1 MVSGQQQRPPR
12 AQLLRNLGNH
22 RLTGHTAGAA
32 KVRNRQGSGI
42 PCLLLPPAP
51 LAWGWDASSRV
62 SSGRNQGWR
71 EEEAEPQERNPQ
83 TDRRMDRRCC
93 PGRMASTRLLLCL
106 QLWLWVQGSAQELDP
121 NGRNVCKVG
130 SLAVNLACCPGW
142 KQEGQECTTALCEG
156 EEACGPEEVCVRPG
170 LCRCKPGF
178 FGADC
183 SSPCPAQY
191 WGHDCKRRCLCHP
204 GGTCEAESGR
214 CTCNPERWGELCQF
228 RCPCGPHGRC
238 DPTTG
243 ACRCEPG
250 WWGPDCKK
258 QCQCNLA
265 TSRCDPL
272 TGHCHCRL
280 GWWGRKCRFKCSCNL
295 SPCAQETGNCKCK
308 AGFWGSACQW
318 HCDCLRG
325 SCNPLNGHCS
335 CEPGFQGRS
344 CQDPCPAGTYGSQC
358 VHSCGNCK
366 HNQPCSSVDGFCL
379 ECQPGWNGTLCKE
392 RCTPG
397 FYGQGC
403 LQPCPHCRQGDICDA
418 ETGSCPRCEPGWT
431 GPSCNSSC
439 PAGTFGDGC
448 QLLCPECVWG
458 SCDPVSGDCLC
469 QAGYWGASCNDTC
482 PEGFFGV
489 NCSSPC
495 QCSRGTCH
503 PAQGNCILSVTDH
516 AALAAAILI
525 PLLLLLLCVA
535 CCCCGAGPADARD
548 RAAVPDD
555 DVVAR
560 MKHHVQGVLANISAM
575 MPCFTLNS
583 SKLPKVTVSHHDAEI
598 PFNPSFIESPS
609 AAWASDSSF
618 SSFDTDN
625 EGPEYSVPP
634 REGVPLLSGAELQ
647 AGMSPPS
654 EALPDPTTFSSE
666 DVSQPFTIPRT
677 SSIAKAKRPSVSFA
691 EGTKFSTAETPS
703 PGRKPKALWG
713 PSKLSLQAGD
723 VGTEIPA
730 EQAGSD
736 GYESPDPLS
745 KGDESHRPSPRA
757 TPGGRRR
764 MVTSTRHVAQ
774 RVEALEAAAKRG
786 SWDGK
791 RKEPNVTT
799 IYMTVGTA
807 GQDPKAE
814 GGVEGPVQAVL
825 KRLGSL
831 QRGKWA
837 AKEEPMVRRSMEGIQ
852 KPPRRALAQRRDSA
866 NGCKQRESVPGAPS
880 ELCPGKQQHPPGKR
894 QSFPLESTKST
905 GGQDGVGEGLG
916 AAESGKSLELA
927 LSVETKGQVA
937 QEEEPKYENV
947 SSRNEDAPTNPVT
960 T

>member
-1 MVSGQQQRPPR
+1 MAKAASSPALNAGKGISVMQRLVPAHAVSLAGQDPAVTAPAPRGRLVMDASCCAPSVSG
-12 AQLLRNLGNH
+12 
-22 RLTGHTAGAA
+22 GA
-32 KVRNRQGSGI
+32 V
-42 PCLLLPPAP
+42 
-51 LAWGWDASSRV
+51 
-62 SSGRNQGWR
+62 
-71 EEEAEPQERNPQ
+71 
-83 TDRRMDRRCC
+83 T
-93 PGRMASTRLLLCL
+93 
-106 QLWLWVQGSAQELDP
+106 
-121 NGRNVCKVG
+121 
-130 SLAVNLACCPGW
+130 
-142 KQEGQECTTALCEG
+142 
-156 EEACGPEEVCVRPG
+156 
-170 LCRCKPGF
+170 LCRVTASARPATGEPGKR
-178 FGADC
+178 GSRAGSC
-183 SSPCPAQY
+183 WS
-191 WGHDCKRRCLCHP
+191 WGHFP
-204 GGTCEAESGR
+204 S
-214 CTCNPERWGELCQF
+214 
-228 RCPCGPHGRC
+228 
-238 DPTTG
+238 
-243 ACRCEPG
+243 
-250 WWGPDCKK
+250 
-258 QCQCNLA
+258 
-265 TSRCDPL
+265 
-272 TGHCHCRL
+272 
-280 GWWGRKCRFKCSCNL
+280 
-295 SPCAQETGNCKCK
+295 
-308 AGFWGSACQW
+308 
-318 HCDCLRG
+318 
-325 SCNPLNGHCS
+325 
-335 CEPGFQGRS
+335 
-344 CQDPCPAGTYGSQC
+344 
-358 VHSCGNCK
+358 
-366 HNQPCSSVDGFCL
+366 FCL
-379 ECQPGWNGTLCKE
+379 S
-392 RCTPG
+392 
-397 FYGQGC
+397 F
-403 LQPCPHCRQGDICDA
+403 
-418 ETGSCPRCEPGWT
+418 
-431 GPSCNSSC
+431 
-439 PAGTFGDGC
+439 
-448 QLLCPECVWG
+448 
-458 SCDPVSGDCLC
+458 
-469 QAGYWGASCNDTC
+469 SCNDTC

-503 PAQGNCILSVTDH
+503 PAQGDCILSLTDH

-525 PLLLLLLCVA
+525 PLLLLLLCVV

-575 MPCFTLNS
+575 MPCFALNS

-634 REGVPLLSGAELQ
+634 REGVPLLTGAELQ
-647 AGMSPPS
+647 AGTSPQS
-654 EALPDPTTFSSE
+654 EALSDPTAFSSE
-666 DVSQPFTIPRT
+666 DVSQPFSIPRT

-703 PGRKPKALWG
+703 PGRKPKTLWG

-723 VGTEIPA
+723 AGTESPT

-831 QRGKWA
+831 QRGRWA
-837 AKEEPMVRRSMEGIQ
+837 AKEEPKVRRSIEGIQ

-866 NGCKQRESVPGAPS
+866 NGCKQRESVLGAPG
-880 ELCPGKQQHPPGKR
+880 ELSPGKQQHPPGKR

-905 GGQDGVGEGLG
+905 GGQDGVGESLG
-916 AAESGKSLELA
+916 AAERGKSLELA
-927 LSVETKGQVA
+927 LSVERKGRA
-937 QEEEPKYENV
+937 AHEEEPKYENV
-947 SSRNEDAPTNPVT
+947 SSRSEDAPSSPAAT
-960 T
+960 

>member
-1 MVSGQQQRPPR
+1 M
-12 AQLLRNLGNH
+12 
-22 RLTGHTAGAA
+22 
-32 KVRNRQGSGI
+32 
-42 PCLLLPPAP
+42 
-51 LAWGWDASSRV
+51 
-62 SSGRNQGWR
+62 
-71 EEEAEPQERNPQ
+71 
-83 TDRRMDRRCC
+83 
-93 PGRMASTRLLLCL
+93 
-106 QLWLWVQGSAQELDP
+106 
-121 NGRNVCKVG
+121 
-130 SLAVNLACCPGW
+130 
-142 KQEGQECTTALCEG
+142 
-156 EEACGPEEVCVRPG
+156 
-170 LCRCKPGF
+170 
-178 FGADC
+178 
-183 SSPCPAQY
+183 
-191 WGHDCKRRCLCHP
+191 
-204 GGTCEAESGR
+204 
-214 CTCNPERWGELCQF
+214 
-228 RCPCGPHGRC
+228 
-238 DPTTG
+238 
-243 ACRCEPG
+243 
-250 WWGPDCKK
+250 
-258 QCQCNLA
+258 
-265 TSRCDPL
+265 
-272 TGHCHCRL
+272 
-280 GWWGRKCRFKCSCNL
+280 
-295 SPCAQETGNCKCK
+295 
-308 AGFWGSACQW
+308 
-318 HCDCLRG
+318 
-325 SCNPLNGHCS
+325 
-335 CEPGFQGRS
+335 
-344 CQDPCPAGTYGSQC
+344 
-358 VHSCGNCK
+358 
-366 HNQPCSSVDGFCL
+366 
-379 ECQPGWNGTLCKE
+379 
-392 RCTPG
+392 
-397 FYGQGC
+397 
-403 LQPCPHCRQGDICDA
+403 
-418 ETGSCPRCEPGWT
+418 
-431 GPSCNSSC
+431 
-439 PAGTFGDGC
+439 
-448 QLLCPECVWG
+448 
-458 SCDPVSGDCLC
+458 
-469 QAGYWGASCNDTC
+469 
-482 PEGFFGV
+482 

-503 PAQGNCILSVTDH
+503 PAQGDCILSLTDH

-525 PLLLLLLCVA
+525 PLLLLLLCVV

-634 REGVPLLSGAELQ
+634 REGVPLLTGAELQ
-647 AGMSPPS
+647 AGTSPQS
-654 EALPDPTTFSSE
+654 EALSDPTAFSSE
-666 DVSQPFTIPRT
+666 DVSQPFSIPRT

-703 PGRKPKALWG
+703 PGRKPKTLWG

-723 VGTEIPA
+723 AGTESPT

-831 QRGKWA
+831 QRGRWA
-837 AKEEPMVRRSMEGIQ
+837 AKEEPKVRRSIEGIQ

-866 NGCKQRESVPGAPS
+866 NGCKQRESVLGAPG
-880 ELCPGKQQHPPGKR
+880 ELSPGKQQHPPGKR

-916 AAESGKSLELA
+916 AAERGKNLELA
-927 LSVETKGQVA
+927 LSVERKGRA
-937 QEEEPKYENV
+937 AHEEEPKYENV
-947 SSRNEDAPTNPVT
+947 SSRSEDAPSSPAAT
-960 T
+960 

>member
-1 MVSGQQQRPPR
+1 MAEERWMPWGHE
-12 AQLLRNLGNH
+12 GH
-22 RLTGHTAGAA
+22 RLKHPQGALGWTKGRCLVGTAPCGGGLSPVLCIPLAA
-32 KVRNRQGSGI
+32 KVRNRQGRGI
-42 PCLLLPPAP
+42 PCLLLPPAS

-71 EEEAEPQERNPQ
+71 EEEAELQERNPR
-83 TDRRMDRRCC
+83 TDRQMDRHS
-93 PGRMASTRLLLCL
+93 PGGMANTRLLLCL

-130 SLAVNLACCPGW
+130 SPAGSLACCPGW
-142 KQEGQECTTALCEG
+142 KQEGRECTAALCEG
-156 EEACGPEEVCVRPG
+156 EDACGSDEVCVRPG

-191 WGHDCKRRCLCHP
+191 WGHDCKQRCPCHP
-204 GGTCEAESGR
+204 GGICEAESGR
-214 CTCNPERWGELCQF
+214 CTCNPDRWGELCQF

-243 ACRCEPG
+243 SCRCESG
-250 WWGPDCKK
+250 WWGPDCKR

-265 TSRCDPL
+265 TSHCDPL
-272 TGHCHCRL
+272 TGHCHCKL

-295 SPCAQETGNCKCK
+295 SPCTQETGNCKCK
-308 AGFWGSACQW
+308 AGLWGSSCQW
-318 HCDCLRG
+318 NCDCVHG

-358 VHSCGNCK
+358 VYSCGNCK
-366 HNQPCSSVDGFCL
+366 HSQPCSPVDGFCL
-379 ECQPGWNGTLCKE
+379 ACQPGWNGTLCKE

-397 FYGQGC
+397 FHGQGC
-403 LQPCPHCRQGDICDA
+403 LQPCPRCRQGDICDA

-448 QLLCPECVWG
+448 QLLCPDCVWG

-469 QAGYWGASCNDTC
+469 QAGYWGA
-482 PEGFFGV
+482 
-489 NCSSPC
+489 
-495 QCSRGTCH
+495 
-503 PAQGNCILSVTDH
+503 
-516 AALAAAILI
+516 
-525 PLLLLLLCVA
+525 
-535 CCCCGAGPADARD
+535 

-575 MPCFTLNS
+575 MPCFALNS

-634 REGVPLLSGAELQ
+634 REGVPLLAGAELQ
-647 AGMSPPS
+647 AGTSPPS
-654 EALPDPTTFSSE
+654 EALPDPTAFSSE

-703 PGRKPKALWG
+703 PGRKPKSLWG

-723 VGTEIPA
+723 VGTESPS

-745 KGDESHRPSPRA
+745 KGDEGHRPSPRA

-814 GGVEGPVQAVL
+814 GVVEGPVQAVL

-831 QRGKWA
+831 QKGRWA
-837 AKEEPMVRRSMEGIQ
+837 AKEEPKVRRSIEGIQ

-866 NGCKQRESVPGAPS
+866 NSCKQRESVLGAPG
-880 ELCPGKQQHPPGKR
+880 ELCPEKQQHPPGKR

-905 GGQDGVGEGLG
+905 GGQDGAGEGLG
-916 AAESGKSLELA
+916 AAERGRSLELT
-927 LSVETKGQVA
+927 LSVETKGQTA

-947 SSRNEDAPTNPVT
+947 SRSEDAPTTPT
-960 T
+960 TT